1 MPTCEISTSWMRK
14 ASSTCSAA
22 SSCDTVQGTMLCER
36 LRCRGWG
43 EGGRA
48 AVSDR
53 LSSARLGSA
62 QLGWVLLARCCP
74 GKARGVQ
81 GGPRAPP
88 PRRDG
93 AVRGAEPHPAGSFGP
108 PREAGAAQRGAGA
121 GEAAP
126 ASSRPP
132 SFLSSSLLGG
142 SSPSLPGFGKEKT
155 REGRERRGKGKN
167 IYLKY
172 LTAGGCLES

>member
-62 QLGWVLLARCCP
+62 QLRAAP
-74 GKARGVQ
+74 QPPAS
-81 GGPRAPP
+81 PAPP
-88 PRRDG
+88 
-93 AVRGAEPHPAGSFGP
+93 GP
-108 PREAGAAQRGAGA
+108 TCFFSACAPV
-121 GEAAP
+121 GELK
-126 ASSRPP
+126 PP
-132 SFLSSSLLGG
+132 GD
-142 SSPSLPGFGKEKT
+142 
-155 REGRERRGKGKN
+155 
-167 IYLKY
+167 
-172 LTAGGCLES
+172 CV

>member
-1 MPTCEISTSWMRK
+1 MGFSPTLPGEPSLETERGGLGESSWLLAAFRGG
-14 ASSTCSAA
+14 SA
-22 SSCDTVQGTMLCER
+22 R
-36 LRCRGWG
+36 LGSARLGS
-43 EGGRA
+43 A
-48 AVSDR
+48 Q